1 MRKVLFIMILM
12 SISIFTVACS
22 DDAEDSESTNDV
34 TMETEEFS
42 ADESSNSMTNT
53 NTDDAERVPQEGE
66 ESQEETISQ
75 AEDVDRKVI
84 YTANLRIEVQNYQQ
98 AVNDIQTQVSDLGGY
113 IVDSSMQEG
122 TDEESTNGQITAR
135 IPQGQFQAFIQIV
148 EDGSSKVVESSVS
161 GQDVTEEYVDLEAR
175 LESKQVV
182 EERLLSFM
190 EEAEATE
197 DLLAISDDLANVQG
211 EIEEIT
217 GRMNYLENRTDLA
230 TVTINIEENNVS
242 ISGDDINTWEQMK
255 DQFMKSINVVMS
267 VFSGIFVFVV
277 GSLPLLIVLGI
288 IGLAGFLIYRK
299 IAKGRQGG

>member
-1 MRKVLFIMILM
+1 MKKILFIMILI
-12 SISIFTVACS
+12 SISIFTVACN
-22 DDAEDSESTNDV
+22 DDTDDSESTNDV

-53 NTDDAERVPQEGE
+53 DDAERAPQEGE

-84 YTANLRIEVQNYQQ
+84 YTANLLVEVNDYQQ
-98 AVNDIQTQVSDLGGY
+98 AINDIQTQVSDRGGY

-122 TDEESTNGQITAR
+122 TDGESTNGQITAR
-135 IPQGQFQAFIQIV
+135 IPQDQFQEFIQIV

-175 LESKQVV
+175 LESQQVV
-182 EERLLSFM
+182 EERLLAFM

-242 ISGDDINTWEQMK
+242 ISGEDLNTWEQMK

-277 GSLPLLIVLGI
+277 GSLPVLIVLGI
-288 IGLAGFLIYRK
+288 ISLAGFLIYRK
-299 IAKGRQGG
+299 IAKGKQGD

>member
-1 MRKVLFIMILM
+1 MKKILFIMILI
-12 SISIFTVACS
+12 SISIFTVACN
-22 DDAEDSESTNDV
+22 DDMDDSESTNDV

-53 NTDDAERVPQEGE
+53 DDAERAPQEGE

-84 YTANLRIEVQNYQQ
+84 YTANLLVEVNDYQQ
-98 AVNDIQTQVSDLGGY
+98 AINDIQTQVSDRGGY

-122 TDEESTNGQITAR
+122 TDGESTNGQITAR
-135 IPQGQFQAFIQIV
+135 IPQDQFQEFIQIV

-175 LESKQVV
+175 LESQQVV
-182 EERLLSFM
+182 EERLLAFM

-242 ISGDDINTWEQMK
+242 ISGEDLNTWEQMK

-277 GSLPLLIVLGI
+277 GSLPVLIVLGI
-288 IGLAGFLIYRK
+288 ISLAGFLIYRK
-299 IAKGRQGG
+299 IAKGKQGD

>member
-1 MRKVLFIMILM
+1 MRKVLFIMILV
-12 SISIFTVACS
+12 SISVFIVACS
-22 DDAEDSESTNDV
+22 DDTEDSESTNDV

-53 NTDDAERVPQEGE
+53 DDAERAPQEGE
-66 ESQEETISQ
+66 ESQGETISQ

-84 YTANLRIEVQNYQQ
+84 YTANLRVEVSDYQQ
-98 AVNDIQTQVSDLGGY
+98 TVNDIQTQVSDRGGY
-113 IVDSSMQEG
+113 IVNSSMQEG
-122 TDEESTNGQITAR
+122 TDEESTSGQVTAR
-135 IPQGQFQAFIQIV
+135 IPQDQFQAFIQVV
-148 EDGSSKVVESSVS
+148 EEGSSKVLESSVS

-175 LESKQVV
+175 LESQQVV
-182 EERLLSFM
+182 EERLLAFM

-197 DLLAISDDLANVQG
+197 NLLAISNDLANVQG

-242 ISGDDINTWEQMK
+242 ISGDDLNTWEQMK
-255 DQFMKSINVVMS
+255 DQFMKSINVIMS

-277 GSLPLLIVLGI
+277 GSLPVLIVFGI

-299 IAKGRQGG
+299 IAKGKQGD